1 MSIISRLF
9 LKIRVALF
17 GGPDHDIIFDTDDEY
32 DIPHTPNKDVQ
43 SYLDYP
49 SKPAGITLFSE
60 REILSVHANR
70 LQEINM
76 YIGLPNSDLSEEAY
90 TFTNLVIKPLYEYT
104 RWIHLLPASE
114 NHHHAGTGGLLTH
127 SLETAFLALKFAY
140 STELLPIGLQDEEQ
154 TRKRRYLYAAFICGL
169 FHDAGKIFDVDVIS
183 STPGVKSTWRPLSSS
198 LMDWAKSNRIF
209 SYEVIWRKRQ
219 ANEHSVRAP
228 VFLERCLNDTCLNY
242 LSDVVKERLYDKM
255 LSALGN
261 YTTSDDFISRCMRT
275 ADWHSTGTDTS
286 YRYDKQ
292 SGIRAS
298 DTAARAIA
306 ILKDNISTL
315 NINGFDSSSVRHD
328 RNSPPPV
335 HIMIIGDSVYI
346 NEHAAL
352 DFILNQFKHLGI
364 NFPDGDLGRKA
375 LTDLLLSGGYIE
387 PYGEQRVAHFFHRGD
402 FTEND
407 IQRMFDEGIKGL
419 SWFSLLKI
427 KWVGFLFK
435 YDILPES
442 TPGIFSINETNDY
455 VFVDRKGNDT
465 LYVRPLSHGTKSIR
479 LGITQT
485 TDNAS
490 VSTADTQRAAEN
502 NSTVSDTDNTAD
514 SENEEATSGENQQA
528 QENTNK
534 TSLTTDAAEPE
545 TEARDSKKSVK
556 TRRKKGEVSSDEY
569 ISRLLHQ
576 FKNNAINANEL
587 ALIDGVLYVSETH
600 IRSIAP
606 LEEPRLMETGLF
618 VLSLRSGSLDEEF
631 SIPCNDGKRYVQLND
646 EVSLVQLRHQP
657 DIREVE
663 MLPLLSA
670 DLFGG
675 VKTDDE
681 GVSFTFPPQL
691 AKVNPEPLPPER
703 YEEQAP
709 ELNRTE
715 HEPTDIPS
723 TEYPDAQEDD
733 VEQFWV
739 DYASYSYGDDCFNS
753 ETGPINQ
760 TCESADV
767 DVAQDKKSLSDRTPD
782 NSTSVHELPPAEM
795 EHDFELTEDEVQE
808 EDSVEGVV
816 DINSDFEA
824 LFARQSQIITDPAVV
839 IAHSLEQ
846 LKSSTSPDQQQVETS
861 NSDTLSSDIDTI
873 ITLLNRVRNNNNSAH
888 VRVLLRVVLVTD
900 INLCIRLRILDDVG
914 SWGFN
919 QEEIGQLK
927 LSLSHF
933 PVASLKVTIGQPIR
947 HYMIRLSDLQQG
959 ALRNNIFYEEFI
971 SFFNH
976 QEVSH
981 ET

>member
-9 LKIRVALF
+9 FKIRVALF
-17 GGPDHDIIFDTDDEY
+17 GGHDHDITFDTDDEY

-76 YIGLPNSDLSEEAY
+76 YIGLPNSDLSKEAY

-154 TRKRRYLYAAFICGL
+154 IRKRRYLYAAFICGL

-328 RNSPPPV
+328 KNSPPPV
-335 HIMIIGDSVYI
+335 HIMIIGGSVYI

-364 NFPDGDLGRKA
+364 NFPDGDIGRKA

-402 FTEND
+402 FTETD

-442 TPGIFSINETNDY
+442 TPGIFSINDTNDY

-465 LYVRPLSHGTKSIR
+465 LYARPLSHGTKSIR
-479 LGITQT
+479 LGANQSN
-485 TDNAS
+485 DNAP
-490 VSTADTQRAAEN
+490 VLKADTQPVAE
-502 NSTVSDTDNTAD
+502 SEIAVSEADNTAEV
-514 SENEEATSGENQQA
+514 ENIELQSVDNQQA

-534 TSLTTDAAEPE
+534 KSLSIDNSEPE
-545 TEARDSKKSVK
+545 TQKRVTKKPVK
-556 TRRKKGEVSSDEY
+556 SRREKGELTPDEQ
-569 ISRLLHQ
+569 ISRLQHQ
-576 FKNNAINANEL
+576 FNNNAINANEL

-631 SIPCNDGKRYVQLND
+631 SIPCNDGKRYVQLID

-657 DIREVE
+657 DIKEVE

-675 VKTDDE
+675 IKSDHE
-681 GVSFTFPPQL
+681 GVSFTFPPPL
-691 AKVNPEPLPPER
+691 AKVHPEPLPPER
-703 YEEQAP
+703 YEEQAL

-715 HEPTDIPS
+715 HEPSGIPS
-723 TEYPDAQEDD
+723 AEYPDVEEDD
-733 VEQFWV
+733 VEQFWE
-739 DYASYSYGDDCFNS
+739 DYASYSHGDNLLKS
-753 ETGPINQ
+753 ESGPINQ
-760 TCESADV
+760 TCDISDFDV
-767 DVAQDKKSLSDRTPD
+767 TQAKKSLSECTPD
-782 NSTSVHELPPAEM
+782 TVTFVTGKSPAEA
-795 EHDFELTEDEVQE
+795 ENDSETE
-808 EDSVEGVV
+808 EDSDEESG

-824 LFARQSQIITDPAVV
+824 LFSRQKNIITDPSVV
-839 IAHSLEQ
+839 IADNLEQ
-846 LKSSTSPDQQQVETS
+846 LKSIATPVQAYADAG
-861 NSDTLSSDIDTI
+861 NSDTLHSDIDTI
-873 ITLLNRVRNNNNSAH
+873 INQLNKIRLNNSPIPI
-888 VRVLLRVVLVTD
+888 RELRLAIVVTD
-900 INLCIRLRILDDVG
+900 INFCMRLRISDDIA
-914 SWGFN
+914 SWGFR
-919 QEEIGQLK
+919 QEELTE
-927 LSLSHF
+927 LRDAFAHF
-933 PVASLKVTIGQPIR
+933 PVAKLKVGIGRPIS

>member
-1 MSIISRLF
+1 
-9 LKIRVALF
+9 
-17 GGPDHDIIFDTDDEY
+17 
-32 DIPHTPNKDVQ
+32 
-43 SYLDYP
+43 
-49 SKPAGITLFSE
+49 
-60 REILSVHANR
+60 
-70 LQEINM
+70 
-76 YIGLPNSDLSEEAY
+76 
-90 TFTNLVIKPLYEYT
+90 
-104 RWIHLLPASE
+104 
-114 NHHHAGTGGLLTH
+114 
-127 SLETAFLALKFAY
+127 
-140 STELLPIGLQDEEQ
+140 
-154 TRKRRYLYAAFICGL
+154 
-169 FHDAGKIFDVDVIS
+169 
-183 STPGVKSTWRPLSSS
+183 
-198 LMDWAKSNRIF
+198 
-209 SYEVIWRKRQ
+209 
-219 ANEHSVRAP
+219 
-228 VFLERCLNDTCLNY
+228 
-242 LSDVVKERLYDKM
+242 
-255 LSALGN
+255 
-261 YTTSDDFISRCMRT
+261 
-275 ADWHSTGTDTS
+275 
-286 YRYDKQ
+286 
-292 SGIRAS
+292 
-298 DTAARAIA
+298 
-306 ILKDNISTL
+306 
-315 NINGFDSSSVRHD
+315 
-328 RNSPPPV
+328 
-335 HIMIIGDSVYI
+335 MIIGGSVYI

-556 TRRKKGEVSSDEY
+556 TRRKNGEVSSDEY

-739 DYASYSYGDDCFNS
+739 DYASYSYGDDCINS

>member
-76 YIGLPNSDLSEEAY
+76 YIGLPNSDLSEDAY
-90 TFTNLVIKPLYEYT
+90 TFTNLVIKPLMEYT

-154 TRKRRYLYAAFICGL
+154 IRKRRYLYAAFICGL
-169 FHDAGKIFDVDVIS
+169 LHDAGKIFDVDVIS

-275 ADWHSTGTDTS
+275 ADWHSAGTDTS

-335 HIMIIGDSVYI
+335 HIMIIGGSVYI

-364 NFPDGDLGRKA
+364 NFPDGDIGRKA

-402 FTEND
+402 FTETD

-465 LYVRPLSHGTKSIR
+465 LYVRPLVNGTKSIR
-479 LGITQT
+479 LGVTQS
-485 TDNAS
+485 TDNAA
-490 VSTADTQRAAEN
+490 VSTADTQPAAESS
-502 NSTVSDTDNTAD
+502 STVSDTDNTAD
-514 SENEEATSGENQQA
+514 SENDETTSGENQQV

-534 TSLTTDAAEPE
+534 TTLRTDASEPE
-545 TEARDSKKSVK
+545 TQEPDSKKPVK
-556 TRRKKGEVSSDEY
+556 TRRKKGEVSPDEY

-618 VLSLRSGSLDEEF
+618 DLSLRSGSLDEEF
-631 SIPCNDGKRYVQLND
+631 SIPCNDGKRYVQLTD

-663 MLPLLSA
+663 MLPLLSP

-681 GVSFTFPPQL
+681 GVSFTFPPPL
-691 AKVNPEPLPPER
+691 AEVKPEPLPPER
-703 YEEQAP
+703 YEEQTP
-709 ELNRTE
+709 EQTRTE

-723 TEYPDAQEDD
+723 AEFSDDQEDD
-733 VEQFWV
+733 VEQFWA
-739 DYASYSYGDDCFNS
+739 DYASYSYGDGCIN
-753 ETGPINQ
+753 PINQ
-760 TCESADV
+760 TIESTDV
-767 DVAQDKKSLSDRTPD
+767 DLAQVKKSLSEHTPD
-782 NSTSVHELPPAEM
+782 VSTSVYGKHLAE
-795 EHDFELTEDEVQE
+795 EDDFDQTEEEAQE
-808 EDSVEGVV
+808 EDSGEGIG

-824 LFARQSQIITDPAVV
+824 LFSRQSQIITDPAVV
-839 IAHSLEQ
+839 IADNIEQ
-846 LKSSTSPDQQQVETS
+846 LKSSTPPIQAHADAGNIET
-861 NSDTLSSDIDTI
+861 LHSDIDTI
-873 ITLLNRVRNNNNSAH
+873 IIQLNKIRLNNSPIQT
-888 VRVLLRVVLVTD
+888 RELRLAIVVTD
-900 INLCIRLRILDDVG
+900 INFCMRLRISEDIA
-914 SWGFN
+914 SWGFR
-919 QEEIGQLK
+919 QEELTE
-927 LSLSHF
+927 LRAAFAHF
-933 PVASLKVTIGQPIR
+933 PVAKLKVGIGRPIS
-947 HYMIRLSDLQQG
+947 HYMVRLSDLQQG